1 MATGPAIAL
10 NVKLNAPANIS
21 SVANQIRQGLGG
33 INANVK
39 LNLSQGSQATLNN
52 TNAALREIRA
62 NLARINSTSNNLGPQ
77 LGKVTVGLRNIG
89 QAGQAINS
97 ITLSTAKLNT
107 ALTGTSNSVASVTA
121 RLSSFVIVAQ
131 TFTKVSAAIRDGV
144 DEALDFQRELVRLK
158 QVGDDTS
165 GVVKSIGDEAIRLG
179 KNLGVSSNELIKV
192 ASTLRQAGL
201 SANDTKVALETL
213 AKTRLSPSFTD
224 LNNTVEGAIA
234 VIGQFK
240 LGAKDL
246 ERVFDSIN
254 SVSKAFAVESND
266 LITGVRLAGAAFS
279 QAGGDL
285 NEFLAIFTAIRSQ
298 TRESA
303 ESIGTGLKTIFTRLQ
318 RKDSV
323 DALKNLGINLRDA
336 KGQFVGVYEGIRRIS
351 EGLSQVNPRSQQFA
365 DIVEQIGGLRQVN
378 KILPLINNQKTIQ
391 EALNVAK
398 KSSNSLDKDAATGQ
412 EILIVKL
419 TKLKESFNEIF
430 KLLSE
435 NKQIL
440 NFIDLMTKLGEGAVF
455 LAKKLEPIIPTLLLL
470 GGLKI
475 ASNVG
480 TVAST
485 VGKKALGFN
494 TGGKIPGK
502 SVGDV
507 QPIMAEGGEFMIKR
521 RVAQKIG
528 YDRLEKLNNGDLP
541 GFASGGEVIK
551 NIAASF
557 ANIKIGSKEEYET
570 FIKSE
575 LDKAFKGQGRPRGEK
590 GYYIKRE
597 VFEQQLRDALGT
609 PNVGEIASFGR
620 QPGGSFVRGG
630 TASDFG
636 PVSAAFNTRP
646 SGPSGF
652 KTIFDSNSLRSQDN
666 RVDDVISALEK
677 IKDNTDGIALDP
689 IDGGV
694 SRRGAGRFI
703 SNVGRDR
710 TEELPFDISL
720 NPADSFSRNRTSGPV
735 SIPRNLELPFFA
747 NLNPDDGSGRYR
759 GFGAT
764 IPINPNRGPEFSS
777 DAGLD
782 PVTGRAR
789 NRIRTN
795 NIPLIRNPELPF
807 DANLDPAT
815 GRARN
820 RFNTDTSV
828 ATNDPFSVIQAQN
841 IGLDPAD
848 PASRRRGFST
858 AALPAIN
865 FVAPYQIDPNAGLEN
880 VAGKARIKND
890 NSSSFNA
897 AILSGQAQ
905 IGLQRQ
911 AAAQARYTVDI
922 PGVGPTNFFRG
933 NDESVNAYNST
944 ARTNRAKAIDYF
956 KNDSF
961 MPGLTPYNAQGVD
974 RSAYNRIN
982 EYGFGVFTP
991 KNIGNSGGVKGIQ
1004 DLFQGRASTSLP
1016 KYNKAL
1022 DQVTNILYKQVQS
1035 LQKGQIKEEQ
1045 YNLIKDTAKKALEAN
1060 IKVQTNGRGGIIGI
1074 QDSSIAQSL
1083 ANTSFGQRF
1092 GAGFAGFRKVL
1103 NDPFNRASPYTAG
1116 GKTPLIDPSFS
1127 GIGSFYANPPSF
1139 FSGPTNA
1146 SPAQLFQGISSDGT
1160 VGGTS
1165 IAGPQKNKPGF
1176 RTNLKSAGKSAAIL
1190 GGVLALG
1197 SLNEQ
1202 NSGGFFSKV
1211 GRVAGQGLGG
1221 ALTGGYLG
1229 GLAGTVTLPGGGTI
1243 GGGLLGSILGGAGGI
1258 GKGLYDEFS
1267 SSKTISG
1274 EELQKAIFDNSTI
1287 KDFLGGE
1294 LQLKR
1299 GGSLGGGSEILDIL
1313 TRSNNISAGRIN
1325 KLRQQNRG
1333 FTDFSD
1339 GNNDTVNAFLNLEK
1353 RNEIGAIKGD
1363 NRRLGEQIFR
1373 NRLNN
1378 GDVTSKN
1385 FEQYTKTNEFK
1396 QITTA
1401 LNETVGTPVQELAA
1415 RNKITVELKNQV
1427 LQMEKEK
1434 QSRVEMIAVF
1444 NKEQAELNKLN
1455 FAYSK
1460 NISELNRFI
1469 DSVSKASER
1478 LNENFND
1485 LAFGAGARVGDGG
1498 IQSFRFKASDFGEQ
1512 GKFLEQFAGKGGVF
1526 DTLKESLPSII
1537 EASITQQRNNP
1548 NISFTDA
1555 LKTNLQGGGF
1565 GQTIVDTIVSKAKGN
1580 ADIPTDYLSGK
1591 APEVLNNL
1599 LRSFDPFV
1607 EGFKKLSAEGEDAGR
1622 RFVQGLALYAENVNR
1637 INQGIFQEDNL
1648 RLGANRELA
1657 RQTAF
1662 DAVNRTSTD
1671 FLSVG
1676 ELQSPFENQQ
1686 RRLTGLNDPS
1696 VSNIQSLLAQRQNE
1710 LAAAQGRNDPV
1721 GIQGAQTAINQLIE
1735 SLKNLSD
1742 VSKSAAGIQ
1751 EKLSEAE
1758 ERFNRTR
1765 ESVVNSTE
1773 RFINAGPGE
1782 RRDILRNRQAAQ
1794 FAAVN
1799 GLQNLP
1805 GGVLGRVAQNALAG
1819 LDELGNQQ
1827 LFVGNA
1833 QVGVNQ
1839 RRNRAGRIIGR
1850 PRAIFA
1856 PQFLPANEIKQG
1868 LLGGVAGVGLAANN
1882 PEIAGLRNQLN
1893 GANDN
1898 AIAAQ
1903 QVLNKTLID
1912 TNNLF
1917 LKDLKLIF
1925 TKFFGEVG
1933 AQGPQING
1941 NALNPNVPNQQPQGQ
1956 PNLQQRRNPNAQ
1968 AISPFD
1974 LPNQKVLNFANAD
1987 GQKGAVGTFDDM
1999 TLAINKLN
2007 TTLGALNI
2015 PSEIKI
2021 TLNSTPII
2029 VTHNGIELLAQFG
2042 KEVQKMIHLKIAEE
2056 FNRRGQEIIN
2066 NQPVK
2071 L

>member
-107 ALTGTSNSVASVTA
+107 ALTGTSNSVAAVTA

-144 DEALDFQRELVRLK
+144 DEALDFQRELIRLK

-179 KNLGVSSNELIKV
+179 KTLGVSSNELIKV

-336 KGQFVGVYEGIRRIS
+336 KGQFVGVYEGVRRIS

-440 NFIDLMTKLGEGAVF
+440 NFIDLMTKLGESAVF

-475 ASNVG
+475 ASSVG

-597 VFEQQLRDALGT
+597 DFENMVRQAV
-609 PNVGEIASFGR
+609 PSPSFG
-620 QPGGSFVRGG
+620 PATSFVRQASG
-630 TASDFG
+630 TFFRGA
-636 PVSAAFNTRP
+636 NTTSIPRP
-646 SGPSGF
+646 EYPQGLSNP
-652 KTIFDSNSLRSQDN
+652 FDPSNSFRSRTD
-666 RVDDVISALEK
+666 RVNDVISALKK
-677 IKDNTDGIALDP
+677 IKDNTDGLALNPVD
-689 IDGGV
+689 DV
-694 SRRGAGRFI
+694 VTRRGTAKFI
-703 SNVGRDR
+703 NNVGRDR
-710 TEELPFDISL
+710 TEELPFDIGL
-720 NPADSFSRNRTSGPV
+720 NPSDSFSRNRTSGPV
-735 SIPRNLELPFFA
+735 SIPRNLELPFSA

-782 PVTGRAR
+782 PATGRAR
-789 NRIRTN
+789 NRIRTNN

-807 DANLDPAT
+807 DANLDPVT

-828 ATNDPFSVIQAQN
+828 ATNDPFSVIRAQN

-880 VAGKARIKND
+880 IAGKARIKND
-890 NSSSFNA
+890 NSSSFNTS
-897 AILSGQAQ
+897 ILSGRAQ

-922 PGVGPTNFFRG
+922 PGVGSTNFFRG
-933 NDESVNAYNST
+933 NDESVNAYNSI
-944 ARTNRAKAIDYF
+944 ARTDRAKAIENF
-956 KNDSF
+956 KNDQFGRSQ
-961 MPGLTPYNAQGVD
+961 TPYNAGGID
-974 RSAYNRIN
+974 RSAYQRSDF
-982 EYGFGVFTP
+982 FGLPSFTP

-1022 DQVTNILYKQVQS
+1022 DEVTNILYKQVQS

-1092 GAGFAGFRKVL
+1092 GAGFAGFRKGL
-1103 NDPFNRASPYTAG
+1103 NDPLNRNYRASLNTTG

-1127 GIGSFYANPPSF
+1127 GLGSFYADPPSF

-1165 IAGPQKNKPGF
+1165 VAGPQKNKPGF
-1176 RTNLKSAGKSAAIL
+1176 RSNLKSAGKSAAIL
-1190 GGVLALG
+1190 AGVLALG

-1243 GGGLLGSILGGAGGI
+1243 GGGLLGGLIGGATGI

-1267 SSKTISG
+1267 TSKTPTG
-1274 EELQKAIFDNSTI
+1274 EELQKAIFDNTTV
-1287 KDFLGGE
+1287 KGFLDGD

-1299 GGSLGGGSEILDIL
+1299 GGSLGGGSEILDLL

-1363 NRRLGEQIFR
+1363 NRRLGEQLFR

-1396 QITTA
+1396 QIITA

-1434 QSRVEMIAVF
+1434 QSRFEMIAVF
-1444 NKEQAELNKLN
+1444 NKEQSELNKLN

-1469 DSVSKASER
+1469 DSVGKASER

-1580 ADIPTDYLSGK
+1580 TNIPNDFLSGK

-1637 INQGIFQEDNL
+1637 INQGVFQEDNL

-1805 GGVLGRVAQNALAG
+1805 GGVLGRLAQNALAG

-1827 LFVGNA
+1827 LFIGNA

-1839 RRNRAGRIIGR
+1839 RRNRAGRVVGR
-1850 PRAIFA
+1850 PRAVFA

-1925 TKFFGEVG
+1925 TKFFGEAG

-1941 NALNPNVPNQQPQGQ
+1941 NALNPNVPNVQPQGP

-1999 TLAINKLN
+1999 TVAINKLN
-2007 TTLGALNI
+2007 NTLGSLNI

-2021 TLNSTPII
+2021 TLNSAPINLNL
-2029 VTHNGIELLAQFG
+2029 NGMELLAAFN
-2042 KEVQKMIHLKIAEE
+2042 KEIKGLIYTTIAAE
-2056 FNRRGQEIIN
+2056 FNKRAADFVN
-2066 NQPVK
+2066 NIPPK
-2071 L
+2071 I